1 MKVLFVID
9 YFGNPH
15 AGTEGQLFNLV
26 SGLDR
31 DQVEPHLLV
40 FEESPWLAEHG
51 FPCDYTVLGHRS
63 LSSPGTWFGLWR
75 LARQFRSNGFQLAH
89 VFFNDPSIICP
100 PIFHL
105 AGIKSLISRRDMG
118 YWYTPTLKR
127 LLRLTGRFAAGAITN
142 SEAVKAVTQAS
153 EGFSREAIH
162 VIYNGYPGESGSGH
176 VTAVSV
182 EPLATLRNKGRVLM
196 GLTANIRPIKRMQ
209 DAIAVVARLRDTVP
223 LLDLV
228 IIGAG
233 DNTALKEQ
241 AARAGV
247 SERVHFLGARD
258 DVKACL
264 GYLDIGILC
273 SESEGFSNAIVEYLQ
288 AGLPVVCSNVGGN
301 PEAVR
306 DAENGFVFPMGDI
319 EGFSEAVLR
328 LANSPELRKKLG
340 DAARRDAV
348 ERFDMSV
355 MVNSHQALYRRI
367 TGEAGVRETDNS
379 VRDGN
384 RGSR

>member
-9 YFGNPH
+9 YFGNPR

-40 FEESPWLAEHG
+40 FQESPWLAEHG

-63 LSSPGTWFGLWR
+63 LSSPGTWIGLWR
-75 LARQFRSNGFQLAH
+75 LARRFRSAGFRLAH
-89 VFFNDPSIICP
+89 IFFNDPSIICP
-100 PIFHL
+100 PVFRL
-105 AGIKSLISRRDMG
+105 AGIDSLISRRDMG
-118 YWYTPTLKR
+118 YWYTPALKGV
-127 LLRLTGRFAAGAITN
+127 LRLTGRFTKGVITN
-142 SEAVKAVTQAS
+142 SEAVKEMTHVS

-162 VIYNGYPGESGSGH
+162 VIYNGYPGEPGKGH
-176 VTAVSV
+176 DSDTPV
-182 EPLATLRNKGRVLM
+182 EPLATLRKEGRLLM

-209 DAIAVVARLRDTVP
+209 DAIAVLGKLREAVP
-223 LLDLV
+223 MLDLV

-233 DNTALKEQ
+233 ENSTLKEQ
-241 AARAGV
+241 AAQAGV
-247 SERVHFLGARD
+247 SDRVHFLGARG

-288 AGLPVVCSNVGGN
+288 AGLPVVCSDVGGN

-306 DAENGFVFPMGDI
+306 DGENGFVFPMGDT
-319 EGFSEAVLR
+319 GRFAEAVLR
-328 LANSPELRKKLG
+328 LASDPDLRKELG
-340 DAARRDAV
+340 DAARRDAI

-355 MVNSHQALYRRI
+355 MVNSHQALYRRLVDK
-367 TGEAGVRETDNS
+367 AGAVGS
-379 VRDGN
+379 GGPVRDGS
-384 RGSR
+384 RGN